1 MFVVPP
7 SARSW
12 IETDPLSPF
21 SIQNLPFGLLA
32 RPGMPVTLAAAIG
45 PFALDLTALRDA
57 GHLVRA
63 HYPVLDD
70 FAEFD
75 PLSLSELRREV
86 FRLLDEANP
95 ALAGDLEARAT
106 ALVPLAGARMLLP
119 IRPPGFVDFYS
130 GIHHAT
136 NVGRLFRPDGEP
148 LLPNYRHLPVAYNGR
163 ASSVVVSGTPI
174 ARPWGQLKG
183 PGDAAPEY
191 APSRELDFELEMG
204 FYAGLP
210 TPMGEIVP
218 IGEAGELVL
227 GYVLVNDWSARDVQ
241 RWEYQP
247 LGPFLAKAF
256 ATSVSPWLVL
266 PDALEPF
273 RLPGAEQEPAPLS
286 YLRPETPLRYDI
298 KLEVALQS
306 VGMTRPQTVARSNA
320 KYLYW
325 SFDQQIAHMTSGGAP
340 IAWGDLV
347 ASGTISGPL
356 DGSYG
361 SMLELTA
368 KGSRP
373 LRLEETGETR
383 AFLEDGDAVTLTGWA
398 QGEGYRVGFGDVV
411 GRIEPPPDPS
421 LSARRAL
428 GERA

>member
-1 MFVVPP
+1 MFIVPA

-12 IETDPLSPF
+12 IEVEPASPF
-21 SIQNLPFGLLA
+21 PIQNLPFGLLA
-32 RPGMPVTLAAAIG
+32 RPGLPVTLAVAIG
-45 PFALDLTALRDA
+45 AFALDLTALRDA

-63 HYPVLDD
+63 HYPVLDA
-70 FAEFD
+70 FEEFD
-75 PLSLSELRREV
+75 PLSLGELRREV
-86 FRLLDEANP
+86 FRLLEAGSP
-95 ALAGDLEARAT
+95 SLAGDLEARAR

-130 GIHHAT
+130 GIHHAS

-163 ASSVVVSGTPI
+163 ASSVVVSGTPVV
-174 ARPWGQLKG
+174 RPWGQLKG
-183 PGDAAPEY
+183 PGEAPPEY
-191 APSRELDFELEMG
+191 APTRELDFELEMG

-210 TPMGEIVP
+210 SPMGEVVP
-218 IGEAGELVL
+218 IGEAPDLVL

-247 LGPFLAKAF
+247 LGPFLSKAF
-256 ATSVSPWLVL
+256 ATSVSPWVVL

-273 RLPGAEQEPAPLS
+273 RLSGTEQEPEPLP
-286 YLRPETPLRYDI
+286 YLRPEEALRYDV
-298 KLEVALQS
+298 KLEVALKS
-306 VGMTRPQTVARSNA
+306 DRMRRGQTVARSNA

-325 SFDQQIAHMTSGGAP
+325 SFDQQIAHLTSGGGP
-340 IAWGDLV
+340 VAWGDLV

-368 KGSRP
+368 RGARP
-373 LRLEETGETR
+373 LLLEETGEERT
-383 AFLEDGDAVTLTGWA
+383 FLADGDELALTGWA
-398 QGEGYRVGFGDVV
+398 QGEGYRVGFGEVS
-411 GRIEPPPDPS
+411 GRVEPALAPRGGR
-421 LSARRAL
+421 LRA
-428 GERA
+428 